1 MHAAYELVV
10 VKNRAAVEVP
20 MVIYTVTRGNSE
32 ASSKMT
38 VHVEGKVTLDNWES
52 LRGFCL
58 DALKTS
64 ENLVLNL
71 ENISEY
77 DFSLS
82 VFICLLRRAVQVQGK
97 QLTVFGRMEEFVCLY
112 SNGEKCSFT
121 MQNTRCLCENL
132 FARTTAS

>member
-1 MHAAYELVV
+1 
-10 VKNRAAVEVP
+10 

-32 ASSKMT
+32 ASSTMT

-71 ENISEY
+71 ENVSEY

-82 VFICLLRRAVQVQGK
+82 VFVCLLRRTVQWQGK
-97 QLTVFGRMEEFVCLY
+97 QLTVLGRMEEFVCLY
-112 SNGEKCSFT
+112 SNGAKCTST

-132 FARTTAS
+132 FARVTAS